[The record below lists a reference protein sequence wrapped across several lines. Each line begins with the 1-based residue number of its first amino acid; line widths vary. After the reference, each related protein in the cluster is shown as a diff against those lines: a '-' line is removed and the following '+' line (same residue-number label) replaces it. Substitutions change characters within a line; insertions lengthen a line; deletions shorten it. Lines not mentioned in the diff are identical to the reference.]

1 MKFRRLLALA
11 FAAAFTWA
19 RSEVTRVEITAR
31 SDVGSSGYEK
41 IVGRIHFA
49 IDPKDPRNAVIADVG
64 RAAVNAAGRVEFS
77 SDLYL
82 LRPKAP
88 GAGNGAALVEVSNR
102 GGRSAIVSFNRGG
115 SRDPATETDLG
126 DGFLQR
132 QGFTLVWVGWEFD
145 VPSTKGLMRI
155 AVPVATNAGKVITGM
170 VRGKFSVSSRVG
182 EYEVTDLAAY
192 PPHHPEGV
200 ERELARRIPGGGRT
214 VIPPDHWRLRGHT
227 VILTGGFEPGTE
239 YEVSYAAANPPIAGL
254 GFAAL
259 RDTTSWLKHGSDSP
273 APVRHAY
280 AFGSSQSGRF
290 LRDFL
295 YHGFNTDE
303 RDRQVY
309 DGVLAHIAG
318 AARINL
324 NHRWSVPR
332 ELGTYSVTGFPFADT
347 AQTDPVGGSRE
358 GLLENPRVRHAPKIF
373 YTNTSVEYWGGGRVA
388 ALVHTDP
395 AGTKDVPLPDNVRFY
410 AFAGTQHGPAKF
422 PPPAATTAQQR
433 ANPVDFWWTMRA
445 LLPAM
450 HRWVNDG
457 TPPPASAYPT
467 FRDGTLVPAAALDFP
482 AIPGLRSP
490 RALNGGVRI
499 SNPLLSGKD
508 GAGAPL
514 PLLVSQ
520 VDADGNERGGIRL
533 PDVAAPLATY
543 TGWNFRAPTTG
554 APDELVSLAGSWIPF
569 PATREAREAAGDPR
583 KSIGERYASRADY
596 LLQYRAAAEDLAR
609 RGLLLTEDMAQV
621 VKRAGE
627 QWDFALALSRR
638 ATP

>member
-1 MKFRRLLALA
+1 MISRRLFA
-11 FAAAFTWA
+11 FAFVAAFTWA

-115 SRDPATETDLG
+115 SRDPKSETDLG
-126 DGFLQR
+126 DRFLQR

-145 VPSTKGLMRI
+145 VPSTSGLMRI
-155 AVPVATNAGKVITGM
+155 AVPVAIDAGSVITGK
-170 VRGKFSVSSRVG
+170 VHGKFTVSSRV
-182 EYEVTDLAAY
+182 EDYEVTDLAAY
-192 PPHHPEGV
+192 PPSNPPGTA
-200 ERELARRIPGGGRT
+200 RELARHTPGGGRS
-214 VIPPDHWRLRGHT
+214 VIPPDQWRLRGHT
-227 VILTGGFEPGTE
+227 VVLPGGFEPGAE
-239 YEVSYAAANPPIAGL
+239 YEISYAAANPPIAGL

-259 RDTTSWLKHGSDSP
+259 RDTTSWLKNGSDSP
-273 APVRHAY
+273 ASVRHAY

-303 RDRQVY
+303 HDRQVF

-324 NHRWSVPR
+324 NQRWSVPR

-347 AQTDPVGGSRE
+347 AQTDPVSGARE

-373 YTNTSVEYWGGGRVA
+373 YNNTAVEYWGGGRVA

-395 AGTKDVPLPDNVRFY
+395 AGTKDIPLPGNVRFY

-422 PPPAATTAQQR
+422 PPPAPTTAQQR

-450 HRWVNDG
+450 HRWVKDG

-467 FRDGTLVPAAALDFP
+467 FRDGTLVRAAAVDFP
-482 AIPGLRSP
+482 AIPDVASP
-490 RALNGGVRI
+490 RALRGGARI
-499 SNPLLSGKD
+499 VNPFLPRGG

-533 PDVAAPLATY
+533 PDVAVPLATY
-543 TGWNFRAPTTG
+543 TGWNFRAPATG

-583 KSIGERYASRADY
+583 QSIAERYASRADY
-596 LLQYRAAAEDLAR
+596 LAKYQAAAEDLAR
-609 RGLLLTEDMAQV
+609 RGLLLTDDVAQV
-621 VKRAGE
+621 VKRAGD
-627 QWDFALALSRR
+627 QWDFAIGLSGR